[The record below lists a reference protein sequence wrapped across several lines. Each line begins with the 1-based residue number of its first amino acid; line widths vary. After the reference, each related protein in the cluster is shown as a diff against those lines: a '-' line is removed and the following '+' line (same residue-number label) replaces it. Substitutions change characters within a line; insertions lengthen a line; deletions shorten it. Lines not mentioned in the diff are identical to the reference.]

1 MEKEKTRTDQE
12 ITETVREFSDMLFRT
27 ALSYTANKTA
37 AEDILQDVFLKYLTD
52 STLFHDSEHKK
63 AWLLRVTINE
73 CIKYHRSVWNKRRV
87 SLEEIRPSGIR
98 EQHDLFDLVMELPGK
113 YRIVI
118 HLYYYE
124 QLSVREIGELLHLK
138 ESTVQSRLHRARKKL
153 RKEWEVS

>member
-1 MEKEKTRTDQE
+1 MGKEKTRTDQE
-12 ITETVREFSDMLFRT
+12 ITETVREFSDLLFRV

-37 AEDILQDVFLKYLTD
+37 AEDIIQDVFLKYLTD
-52 STLFHDSEHKK
+52 STLFHDKEHKK
-63 AWLLRVTINE
+63 AWLLRVTVNE
-73 CIKYHRSVWNKRRV
+73 CKKYHRNIWNRRRV
-87 SLEEIRPSGIR
+87 SLEEIACLSARKPD
-98 EQHDLFDLVMELPGK
+98 DLFYLVMELPRG

-124 QLSVREIGELLHLK
+124 RLSVREIGELLHLK

>member
-73 CIKYHRSVWNKRRV
+73 CRKYHRSVWNRRRV
-87 SLEEIRPSGIR
+87 SLEEIRPSGIL
-98 EQHDLFDLVMELPGK
+98 EQHDLFYLVMELPGK

-153 RKEWEVS
+153 RKELEVS